1 MMQEPHPSG
10 TDTGATV
17 RPVAVLVTRTGGFAG
32 LTKRWR
38 AEPAESEASEWIAL
52 ISQCPWDAVADRS
65 STHGSTHHAARGA
78 DRFTWAI
85 HARCGEEHEHDAE
98 LTDDDLVGAW
108 RRLVDAVREWSRTG
122 NRAADRPDSDPRNH
136 SDPRPDSDPR
146 GDSDPYSVSDRRD
159 PSSSSPA

>member
-1 MMQEPHPSG
+1 MQEPHPSG
-10 TDTGATV
+10 TDTGAAE

-38 AEPAESEASEWIAL
+38 AEPPESEASEWIAL
-52 ISQCPWDAVADRS
+52 ISQCPWDAVE
-65 STHGSTHHAARGA
+65 TTGNPRGA

-98 LTDDDLVGAW
+98 LADDDLVGAW
-108 RRLVDAVREWSRTG
+108 RQLVDAVREWSRTVD
-122 NRAADRPDSDPRNH
+122 ADADRDR
-136 SDPRPDSDPR
+136 
-146 GDSDPYSVSDRRD
+146 VSDRRN